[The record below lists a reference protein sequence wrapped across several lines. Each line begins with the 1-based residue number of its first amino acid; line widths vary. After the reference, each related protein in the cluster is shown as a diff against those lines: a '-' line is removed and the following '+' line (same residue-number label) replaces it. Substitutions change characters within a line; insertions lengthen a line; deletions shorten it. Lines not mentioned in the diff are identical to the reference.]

1 MAQSITQKKDVHTV
15 TINERK
21 NIQMTGVID
30 VGNFSQT
37 CIDITTLDG
46 TIILK
51 GKDFNISKLD
61 TDLGELSICGEVLSL
76 QYTKTKKKRSAFEGL
91 FK

>member
-1 MAQSITQKKDVHTV
+1 MAQSITQKNGIHTV

-21 NIQMTGVID
+21 NIHMTGVID

-37 CIDITTLDG
+37 CIEIKTSDG

-51 GKDFNISKLD
+51 GKDFHMSKLD
-61 TDLGELSICGEVLSL
+61 TDSCELSILGEVISL
-76 QYTKTKKKRSAFEGL
+76 QYTKTKQRHSGLEGL

>member
-1 MAQSITQKKDVHTV
+1 MAQTITQKNGVHTV

-21 NIQMTGVID
+21 NIHMTGVID

-37 CIDITTLDG
+37 CIDITTSDG

-51 GKDFNISKLD
+51 GKDFNMSKLD
-61 TDLGELSICGEVLSL
+61 TDSGELNILGEVVSL
-76 QYTKTKKKRSAFEGL
+76 QYTKTKQKRSGLEGL